1 MNLVILDPFT
11 LHQQVF
17 RNDIFAMDARTHKDE
32 KKTSRHDGTDNL
44 FSGFMAD
51 FIERIGVLC
60 HVIRGR
66 YRDPEG
72 NYKGFIPAHG
82 AGWYMYMYQQSN

>member
-11 LHQQVF
+11 LHQMF
-17 RNDIFAMDARTHKDE
+17 RNDILARDARTHEDE
-32 KKTSRHDGTDNL
+32 KKTLRHDGTDNL

-60 HVIRGR
+60 HHVVL
-66 YRDPEG
+66 
-72 NYKGFIPAHG
+72 K
-82 AGWYMYMYQQSN
+82 